1 MIIQGAT
8 LLAVFTVVRRREGE
22 GGDTSVRHPE
32 LASVRFVMRGN
43 YERGK
48 GNINVLVSRLLGS
61 LTLCMLCNIDLTRVD
76 IRDFLTRAPEP
87 RLSRTNSL
95 VIPLE
100 GAEPGSGHNRCT
112 PPHTSLPRGQS
123 FYESKKI

>member
-1 MIIQGAT
+1 M
-8 LLAVFTVVRRREGE
+8 FTVVRRREGE

-32 LASVRFVMRGN
+32 LASVRSVMRGN

-87 RLSRTNSL
+87 RSP
-95 VIPLE
+95 V
-100 GAEPGSGHNRCT
+100 
-112 PPHTSLPRGQS
+112 
-123 FYESKKI
+123 